1 MSEPQASIDGAR
13 ILAFAVINDSVKS
26 TDRTVHKVGNEV
38 LGPFS
43 GLVIAQYDGD
53 DQFYLFYC
61 DQDWRVVSDTLHPS
75 EESARKQADFE
86 YRGLDWR
93 RLPV

>member
-1 MSEPQASIDGAR
+1 VSEPQDSIDGAR
-13 ILAFAVINDSVKS
+13 VLAFAAIDDSVTS
-26 TDRTVHKVGNEV
+26 TGRTVHRAGTEV

-43 GLVIAQYDGD
+43 GLVIARYDGD
-53 DQFYLFYC
+53 NQFYLFYC
-61 DQDWRVVSDTLHPS
+61 DQDWRVVSDTLHSS

-93 RLPV
+93 RLQV